1 MTTEQRRKARLAI
14 GLRST
19 AQSLSLIG
27 NAASA
32 FADRGID
39 LEIAQIETAGPAG
52 IAGLMRGDWEFAEF
66 GAVPVV
72 QWAMEGKDPVILM
85 AAEPVSALYILAA
98 KGVAQPRDLAGGEI
112 GVLTAAGQTGYSAKE
127 MLRRWDLSGAVGLAE
142 LMRYP
147 AILDRLVQGTI
158 RGGVLTADYRF
169 AAPPEAGISV
179 LADLGAEFR
188 FQGPVLA
195 TTWQYLRK
203 HRDVVEHVVA
213 GYCQAIHVFK
223 TRPDIVRPVL
233 QQHLPFADA
242 AGVQRIHEFY
252 AERFSRIPRPSVA
265 GLQAVIDSCRKNNP
279 GQRELTVEDV
289 YDPSVLDA
297 LERQGLFNSL
307 YQAA

>member
-1 MTTEQRRKARLAI
+1 MASEQQRKVRLAI

-32 FADRGID
+32 FSDRGID

-72 QWAMEGKDPVILM
+72 QWAMEGQDPVILM

-98 KGVAQPRDLAGGEI
+98 KGVTQPRDLAGGKI
-112 GVLTAAGQTGYSAKE
+112 GVLTAAGQTGYSARE
-127 MLRRWDLSGAVGLAE
+127 MLRRWDLSDAVGRAE

-147 AILDRLVQGTI
+147 AILERLIHGTI

-203 HRDVVEHVVA
+203 HRDVVEQIVA

-252 AERFSRIPRPSVA
+252 AERFSRIPRPSVG
-265 GLQAVIDSCRKNNP
+265 GLQAVIDSCRKNKP
-279 GQRELTVEDV
+279 GPRELTVKDV
-289 YDPSVLDA
+289 YDPSVLDT
-297 LERQGLFNSL
+297 LERQGLFKSL

>member
-1 MTTEQRRKARLAI
+1 MTSEQRRHVRLAI

-32 FADRGID
+32 FADRDVG

-72 QWAMEGKDPVILM
+72 QWAMEGRDPVILM

-98 KGVAQPRDLAGGEI
+98 KGVTQSRDLVGGEI

-127 MLRRWDLSGAVGLAE
+127 MLRRWDLSGQVGLAE

-169 AAPPEAGISV
+169 AASPEVGISV
-179 LADLGAEFR
+179 LADLGLEFR

-203 HRDVVEHVVA
+203 HRDIVERVVA
-213 GYCQAIHVFK
+213 GYCQAIQVFK
-223 TRPDIVRPVL
+223 MRPDIARLVL
-233 QQHLPFADA
+233 EKHLPFADA
-242 AGVQRIHEFY
+242 AGVRRIHEFY
-252 AERFSRIPRPSVA
+252 VERFSRVPRPSVA
-265 GLQAVIDSCRKNNP
+265 GLQAVIDSCQSNSP
-279 GQRELTVEDV
+279 GQRKLTVEDV

>member
-1 MTTEQRRKARLAI
+1 MASEQQRKVRLAI

-32 FADRGID
+32 FSDRGID

-72 QWAMEGKDPVILM
+72 QWAMEGQDPVILM

-98 KGVAQPRDLAGGEI
+98 KGVTQPRDLAGGKI
-112 GVLTAAGQTGYSAKE
+112 GVLTAAGQTGYSARE
-127 MLRRWDLSGAVGLAE
+127 MLRRWDLSDAVGLAE

-147 AILDRLVQGTI
+147 AILERLIHGTI

-203 HRDVVEHVVA
+203 HRDVVEQIVA

-252 AERFSRIPRPSVA
+252 AERFSRIPRPSVG
-265 GLQAVIDSCRKNNP
+265 GLQAVIDSCRKNKP
-279 GQRELTVEDV
+279 GPRELTVEDV

-297 LERQGLFNSL
+297 LERQGLFKSL
-307 YQAA
+307 YQAT